1 MPIPSCMNTHDKALW
16 WPQREWLRAQVL
28 VTERPE
34 ATTALLMDLCTGGKE
49 SGEPGGEW
57 VAKVADFAHLY
68 TERCASPASQCT
80 CRLDHNR
87 TAKHRSMFHQISDI
101 KI

>member
-1 MPIPSCMNTHDKALW
+1 M
-16 WPQREWLRAQVL
+16 RAQVL

-49 SGEPGGEW
+49 SGETGGEW

-68 TERCASPASQCT
+68 AERCASAASQRICPT
-80 CRLDHNR
+80 EDNRIVADKHRLDCSHLR
-87 TAKHRSMFHQISDI
+87 QLR
-101 KI
+101 

>member
-1 MPIPSCMNTHDKALW
+1 MLLLNHDRALS
-16 WPQREWLRAQVL
+16 WPQLEWLRTQVL

-68 TERCASPASQCT
+68 AERCASALSQRT
-80 CRLDHNR
+80 CRLEHNR
-87 TAKHRSMFHQISDI
+87 TAAAKYMSDFSHMLEI
-101 KI
+101 RV

>member
-1 MPIPSCMNTHDKALW
+1 MTTA
-16 WPQREWLRAQVL
+16 EWLRAQVL
-28 VTERPE
+28 VTEQPE

-68 TERCASPASQCT
+68 AERCASPASPIHALF
-80 CRLDHNR
+80 RE
-87 TAKHRSMFHQISDI
+87 RSCKLQI
-101 KI
+101 